1 MTEEIGA
8 LGPLLLVGLYVI
20 FLFWYG
26 GRTRPVSTTE
36 VQTFLDLMRRQRLD
50 HDDPDLYASLER
62 LLAQDDGREF
72 LMLNLIHYRDQAAY
86 PPGMNFDDSVVAADR
101 SYARAFFPSLLRYGN
116 VPVFV
121 ARRSGS
127 FIEPANIEYW
137 QVVAMIRYRS
147 RRDFIRSVTAVVGK
161 DVFVHKWA
169 ATETTHVFPIRPL
182 FSFIAV
188 RVIAATP
195 LAIAALIAW
204 NL

>member
-1 MTEEIGA
+1 MTGA
-8 LGPLLLVGLYVI
+8 DGVMGLLALVGLYAI

-26 GRTRPVSTTE
+26 GRTRPVSAAE
-36 VQTFLDLMRRQRLD
+36 VETFLDLMRRQGVD
-50 HDDPDLYASLER
+50 HDDPELYASLQR

-72 LMLNLIHYRDQAAY
+72 LMLNLIHYRDKAAY
-86 PPGMNFDDSVVAADR
+86 PPGMNFGDSAVAADR
-101 SYARAFFPSLLRYGN
+101 RYARAFFPWLLRYGN
-116 VPVFV
+116 VPVFI

-127 FIEPANIEYW
+127 FIEPANIDYW

-161 DVFVHKWA
+161 DVMVHKWA
-169 ATETTHVFPIRPL
+169 AIETTHVFPVRPL

-188 RVIAATP
+188 RLVAATP
-195 LAIAALIAW
+195 LAIVALIAW